1 MRFQQGESPRRGL
14 HLACETSRRSIDSSN
29 PGPGHVDDGAGVRT
43 RDVLLLDLGSSLGAA
58 PGRGRGVATLG
69 VGADASHRA
78 SVQILDKEKTKTI
91 QGSVSP
97 HPQPALCQSHP
108 APSDTPSS
116 LPSESYSPHGGCE
129 PQFVR

>member
-14 HLACETSRRSIDSSN
+14 HLASETSRRSIDSSN

-69 VGADASHRA
+69 VGADASH
-78 SVQILDKEKTKTI
+78 
-91 QGSVSP
+91 
-97 HPQPALCQSHP
+97 
-108 APSDTPSS
+108 
-116 LPSESYSPHGGCE
+116 
-129 PQFVR
+129 

>member
-1 MRFQQGESPRRGL
+1 MCERQYNMRFQQGESPRRGL

-69 VGADASHRA
+69 VGADASH
-78 SVQILDKEKTKTI
+78 
-91 QGSVSP
+91 
-97 HPQPALCQSHP
+97 
-108 APSDTPSS
+108 
-116 LPSESYSPHGGCE
+116 
-129 PQFVR
+129 

>member
-1 MRFQQGESPRRGL
+1 M
-14 HLACETSRRSIDSSN
+14 
-29 PGPGHVDDGAGVRT
+29 DDGAGVRT

-58 PGRGRGVATLG
+58 PGRGRGVPPLG
-69 VGADASHRA
+69 AGADASHRA
-78 SVQILDKEKTKTI
+78 SVEILDKEKTKTI
-91 QGSVSP
+91 QGPVSP

-116 LPSESYSPHGGCE
+116 LPSESYSPHEGCE